1 MPASKTDINLL
12 SRTGIAGKP
21 LGKFLRW
28 SLTYGRY
35 IIITTQIVVLLAFFS
50 RFKLDQDLSDLHS
63 KIEEKANIVEALAP
77 VEDNTRKIQSKLEII
92 KTLETSRTI
101 YSDVL
106 KTLADQTPADIAIQK
121 ININDSDLTVSAT
134 AVNNSAFA
142 NFLNLV
148 RRISYFKQITLNQ
161 VSKSV
166 NGESIDFFLSM
177 EIDDKTKTSTKSAS
191 LE

>member
-1 MPASKTDINLL
+1 MPASKVDINLL
-12 SRTGIAGKP
+12 SGTGIAGKP

-63 KIEEKANIVEALAP
+63 KIEEKTNIIQALAP
-77 VEDNTRKIQSKLEII
+77 VEENTRNIQTKLEII

-106 KTLADQTPADIAIQK
+106 KTLADQTPADVAITK
-121 ININDSDLTVSAT
+121 IKIDKNDLTFSAT

-148 RRISYFKQITLNQ
+148 RRNSYFNQITLDQ

-166 NGESIDFFLSM
+166 NGESIDFILSL
-177 EIDDKTKTSTKSAS
+177 EIENNTKTSTTSAS

>member
-1 MPASKTDINLL
+1 MPASKLDINLL

-63 KIEEKANIVEALAP
+63 KIEEKTNIVEALSP
-77 VEDNTRKIQSKLEII
+77 VEENTRKIQTKLEII
-92 KTLETSRTI
+92 KTFETSRTI
-101 YSDVL
+101 YSDIL
-106 KTLADQTPADIAIQK
+106 KTLADQTPSDVSIKK
-121 ININDSDLTVSAT
+121 INFDKNKLTFSAT

-142 NFLNLV
+142 NFLNLI
-148 RRISYFKQITLNQ
+148 RRNSYFTQITLDK
-161 VSKSV
+161 VLKSV
-166 NGESIDFFLSM
+166 NSESIDFFLSM

-191 LE
+191 LK